1 MTVRPNVAAAPAYT
15 ELRVSWVAELT
26 VLVVT
31 KKVAEVEPWGT
42 VTVVGTLAAAVLE
55 LESNTTAPPVP
66 TGPVRVT
73 VPMPDWPLTMVPG
86 ATEILLKLNA
96 AGAGLTVRLNV
107 LLEPE

>member
-1 MTVRPNVAAAPAYT
+1 MVVLTLPAVTGNVID
-15 ELRVSWVAELT
+15 
-26 VLVVT
+26 
-31 KKVAEVEPWGT
+31 VEPCGT
-42 VTVVGTLAAAVLE
+42 VTVVGRTVTGTDAELNPSTGVGAVLE